1 MSQQID
7 SIVEVLSELTDDFSV
22 PQNIRR
28 DAQEVT
34 NALSNEAETIE
45 TRKNRAFQLL
55 ECMVNDINI
64 GMFTRTNLLNIVA
77 MVEELSEKDA

>member
-7 SIVEVLSELTDDFSV
+7 SIVEVLSELTDDTSV

-34 NALSNEAETIE
+34 KALSNEAETIE

-55 ECMVNDINI
+55 EGMVNDINI
-64 GMFTRTNLLNIVA
+64 DMFTRTNLLNIVA
-77 MVEELSEKDA
+77 MVEALKEGDT